1 MRYIYRQRG
10 TFRATSTD
18 STHPISDP
26 SYNLVRAHLSLGSVY
41 APAIEFG
48 IRELNRGRD
57 ARACIAVS
65 ESAPGFV
72 LEAHRHRWV
81 LVLLILKRKARA
93 KAIERTSLAQLHAA
107 TRGFAFKG
115 THRIGPFTPELCP
128 YTTIPSV
135 GTFPARKSVL
145 LAPWLTSSIAHRFYS
160 ALLTDT
166 TSLVLGFCRFRMTTV
181 VCHTVSARN
190 GGIYTQVVSRE
201 AFRRY
206 QRAELAD
213 ALL

>member
-135 GTFPARKSVL
+135 GTFPARKSVPVSHMAHFIGCAQIL
-145 LAPWLTSSIAHRFYS
+145 LRTSYRYYEPRAWVLSLPDDHRC
-160 ALLTDT
+160 LPH
-166 TSLVLGFCRFRMTTV
+166 G
-181 VCHTVSARN
+181 VCA
-190 GGIYTQVVSRE
+190 
-201 AFRRY
+201 
-206 QRAELAD
+206 QRWD
-213 ALL
+213 IHSSC